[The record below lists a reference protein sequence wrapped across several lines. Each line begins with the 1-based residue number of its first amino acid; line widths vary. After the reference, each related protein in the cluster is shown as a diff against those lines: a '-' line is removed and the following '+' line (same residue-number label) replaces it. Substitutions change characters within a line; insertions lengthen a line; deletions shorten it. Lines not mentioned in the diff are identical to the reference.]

1 MNYDFELDAI
11 GMACP
16 VPIVKTAKKMREM
29 TPGQV
34 LKIVSNDEGFK
45 ADIVAWCESTGN
57 EFLNL
62 EEKDGNIIGYVKKVG

>member
-1 MNYDFELDAI
+1 MMVDFELDAT

-29 TPGQV
+29 ASGQT
-34 LKIVSNDEGFK
+34 LMIISDDEGFK

-57 EFLNL
+57 EFLSL
-62 EEKDGNIIGYVKKVG
+62 EERDGKICGYVKKAG